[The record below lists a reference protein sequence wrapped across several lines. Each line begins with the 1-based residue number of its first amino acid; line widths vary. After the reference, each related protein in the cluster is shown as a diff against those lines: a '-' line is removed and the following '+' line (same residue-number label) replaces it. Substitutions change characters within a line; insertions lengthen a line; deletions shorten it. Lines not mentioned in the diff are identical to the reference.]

1 MPVSESPA
9 AQEAAPAPSGPGADA
24 IRRTLRGPPGRLAL
38 RLAAPAMPARRR
50 VALALLEEAGR
61 PRGGTVL
68 ETAEGDLLLT
78 EAASVDGTRV
88 ADLLEGLLGA
98 AVERLDLPEGAARL
112 LALPGLAPAAP
123 AQAVAPSATGIE
135 ALADAAPL
143 PALLRRD
150 GVLYIARGAPQRLAL
165 LRLRLPVAAVA
176 PHLGPA
182 AQDGDVARHARDR
195 LRGRLLAALAEP
207 ARRDGLLGAMPPVPL
222 LIDLPLALLPELP
235 APAAEEEPAP
245 APALVATLSVGEA
258 MTDGLAER
266 RAALRQAGWGL
277 AVRGLNATRL
287 ALLAPEAL
295 PADLLLLR
303 WSPALAD
310 RAAASAL
317 RRVDP
322 ARLVLTGCDGSPAL
336 EWGFGLGI
344 ARFAGPWIDTLMAAK
359 RMAACAHA
367 TACTRTACAAR
378 ARAATTEGRQ
388 GCADRA
394 LLAGLL
400 PAEAAS

>member
-1 MPVSESPA
+1 MPVPSPA
-9 AQEAAPAPSGPGADA
+9 TQEAAPAPSGPGADA

-38 RLAAPAMPARRR
+38 RLSAPVVPARRR

-78 EAASVDGTRV
+78 EAATADGTRV

-98 AVERLDLPEGAARL
+98 AVERLNLPEGAARL
-112 LALPGLAPAAP
+112 LALPGLAPATP
-123 AQAVAPSATGIE
+123 AQAAAPPATGIE
-135 ALADAAPL
+135 TLADTAPL

-150 GVLYIARGAPQRLAL
+150 GVLHIARGVPQRLAL

-182 AQDGDVARHARDR
+182 ALDGDVARHARDR
-195 LRGRLLAALAEP
+195 MRGRLLAALAEP
-207 ARRDGLLGAMPPVPL
+207 ARRDGLLGSMPPVPL
-222 LIDLPLALLPELP
+222 LIDLPLALLPDPTASAAEDDP
-235 APAAEEEPAP
+235 APP
-245 APALVATLSVGEA
+245 PALVAALSVGEA

-277 AVRGLNATRL
+277 AVRGLNAARL

-303 WSPALAD
+303 WSPALGD
-310 RAAASAL
+310 RAATGAL
-317 RRVDP
+317 RRIDP
-322 ARLVLTGCDGSPAL
+322 ARLVLTGCDGAPPL
-336 EWGFGLGI
+336 EWGLGLGI
-344 ARFAGPWIDTLMAAK
+344 ARFAGPWIDMLMAAK
-359 RMAACAHA
+359 RMAGCSHA
-367 TACTRTACAAR
+367 AACTRAACAAR
-378 ARAATTEGRQ
+378 ARAATVEGRQ

-400 PAEAAS
+400 PSEAGS